1 MLGEKVPLRGQTARA
16 RCQLPKASPLCRA
29 RLRIKVTLGNLET
42 SKIKA
47 GQAAASTIPSVDV
60 SVSSGHRGSSGR
72 SLPNHCSHQFP
83 SSQRPLW
90 MHEGGLRCGSALS
103 QPKSTRILL
112 GWPGAKNQEDGDAA
126 RELAAAFAF
135 SFWQL
140 APMAGEAGAARICS
154 KRRMPAKI
162 GKEKRKGGGKKGEV
176 RESRARHLSRF

>member
-16 RCQLPKASPLCRA
+16 RCRLPKASPLCRA

-47 GQAAASTIPSVDV
+47 GQAAASTTPSVDA
-60 SVSSGHRGSSGR
+60 SGCSGHRGSSGR
-72 SLPNHCSHQFP
+72 SLPNRCSHQFP

-90 MHEGGLRCGSALS
+90 MRRRGGLRCGSALS

-112 GWPGAKNQEDGDAA
+112 GWPGAKNQEDGDAV

-154 KRRMPAKI
+154 KRRMPAKN
-162 GKEKRKGGGKKGEV
+162 GKEKRKRGGRG
-176 RESRARHLSRF
+176 R